1 MLIGPA
7 SDGALLEIGVLDLE
21 GDDPV
26 IIHAMPLR
34 PKFYR
39 ILGREVI
46 TLRHTDDEI
55 ERAVHRFERLADD
68 LDPATAAVDH
78 TDDLRRIA
86 VVSEA
91 VRSDE
96 ARLRESVEVAR
107 AHGRSW
113 NQIAV
118 ALGVSRQ
125 AARQRFTHKTNA

>member
-1 MLIGPA
+1 M
-7 SDGALLEIGVLDLE
+7 
-21 GDDPV
+21 
-26 IIHAMPLR
+26 
-34 PKFYR
+34 
-39 ILGREVI
+39 I

-55 ERAVHRFERLADD
+55 ERAVHWFERLADD
-68 LDPATAAVDH
+68 LDPVTAAVDH
-78 TDDLRRIA
+78 TDDLRQIA
-86 VVSEA
+86 AVSEA

>member
-1 MLIGPA
+1 M
-7 SDGALLEIGVLDLE
+7 
-21 GDDPV
+21 
-26 IIHAMPLR
+26 
-34 PKFYR
+34 
-39 ILGREVI
+39 
-46 TLRHTDDEI
+46 RHTDDEVD
-55 ERAVHRFERLADD
+55 RASRRFEQLTDD

-78 TDDLRRIA
+78 TDDLRQIA
-86 VVSEA
+86 AVSEE

-125 AARQRFTHKTNA
+125 AARQRFTVKTHA